1 MKRLFILAVLF
12 AALFTTFAT
21 NNNVK
26 AQPES
31 FTKDY
36 IMKNYRG
43 SEVVSSWKVTVTWDA
58 TANTFSFANFY
69 QTAYPYDA
77 TTGPITIVS
86 IPSMTSWN
94 ETNTI
99 ATFRWREH
107 FYCNMQKSVFVDFNR
122 RHYTS
127 TKWFFGFVSPAMP
140 NTNTSNPYLDA
151 FDGTRP
157 AYGLSTG
164 YVTVTY
170 DMEND
175 SFSMTPWGHFI
186 RTERTGGYVGVVE
199 YFERSEMTPYKTD
212 LVDIVNDGT
221 VGEEYEVYDD
231 LVGVATV
238 DGVLS
243 APMGVSRNQNS
254 FMIEKGRYKL
264 DFDCNAN
271 TLTVSQSSQDITG
284 FVNNGSY
291 PTYYVFGQANNN
303 DWNPT
308 VGQPMETTDG
318 VNYSA
323 VVNFDGR
330 DNNKNYFSLTSGL
343 ANNNDQGGWDYVNGS
358 CRLGPSYNDYPV
370 TMGGVLFAK
379 DLGKYKYPSQITDGQ
394 IDFLGRI
401 AAEYMGNTK
410 LQPVADFDQSNW
422 VMLTGVAEPDNY
434 VGKII
439 KGKSITGKLVDM
451 VNPTI
456 AVASTPV
463 VGNVSSYEPNIYI
476 MPSFN
481 EAYYATDSHFFFVAP
496 KVQEYAYITWACYNA
511 ADGNFYTM
519 SDGNVDN
526 LSGGIKVNW
535 DYYPAGNPQDGYVY
549 EFDAIVRK
557 VAPAASGAPFLKDGN
572 QSEPVTDD
580 LSAEYIVY
588 PLRLIDVP
596 TAINTVEATGKVVN
610 VKYYNL
616 MGVEGSTPF
625 DGVNIVVTTY
635 DNGNRITTK
644 KLYK

>member
-1 MKRLFILAVLF
+1 MRKFFTLSLFVALLTLLATKN
-12 AALFTTFAT
+12 A
-21 NNNVK
+21 N
-26 AQPES
+26 AQPAS
-31 FTKDY
+31 FTKDF
-36 IMKNYRG
+36 IMTSEYVPIDGWENEYHICNVIAVYDASTKKLTIKDFFNNPGITKLNTLFDHFNFESNVGTWNDDGTVGTFTFPTRYVGYTSNY
-43 SEVVSSWKVTVTWDA
+43 SFYHYVWVVNWKQNVNVPTTWEWGGDQQSMTVTIDL
-58 TANTFSFANFY
+58 NN
-69 QTAYPYDA
+69 D
-77 TTGPITIVS
+77 
-86 IPSMTSWN
+86 SMTMNKWAVM
-94 ETNTI
+94 
-99 ATFRWREH
+99 ATYNSGGGGSSTPIIR
-107 FYCNMQKSVFVDFNR
+107 FNG
-122 RHYTS
+122 S
-127 TKWFFGFVSPAMP
+127 T
-140 NTNTSNPYLDA
+140 
-151 FDGTRP
+151 FD
-157 AYGLSTG
+157 
-164 YVTVTY
+164 V
-170 DMEND
+170 
-175 SFSMTPWGHFI
+175 I
-186 RTERTGGYVGVVE
+186 
-199 YFERSEMTPYKTD
+199 KTD

-264 DFDCNAN
+264 DLDISTNA
-271 TLTVSQSSQDITG
+271 LTVSQSSQDITG

-291 PTYYVFGQANNN
+291 PTYYVLGQANNN

-318 VNYSA
+318 VHYSA

-343 ANNNDQGGWDYVNGS
+343 ANNNDQGGWNYVNND
-358 CRLGPSYNDYPV
+358 CRLVPSYNDYPV
-370 TMGGVLFAK
+370 AMGAVLFAK
-379 DLGKYKYPSQITDGQ
+379 DMGKYKYPSQISDGQ

-401 AAEYMGNTK
+401 EAEYMGNTK

-422 VMLTGVAEPDNY
+422 VMLTGVSDADNFI
-434 VGKII
+434 GKII
-439 KGKSITGKLVDM
+439 KGKSITGKLVDK

-456 AVASTPV
+456 AVTSTPV
-463 VGNVSSYEPNIYI
+463 VGNASLYEPNIYI

-481 EAYYATDSHFFFVAP
+481 EDYYVPSSHFFFVAP

-535 DYYPAGNPQDGYVY
+535 DYYPAGNPNDGYVY
-549 EFDAIVRK
+549 EFDAILRK
-557 VAPAASGAPFLKDGN
+557 VVPATSNAQLLKDGN
-572 QSEPVTDD
+572 QSSPVTGD
-580 LSAEYIVY
+580 LSAEYVVY

-596 TAINTVEATGKVVN
+596 TSINAVENTGKVVDI
-610 VKYYNL
+610 KYYNL
-616 MGVEGSTPF
+616 LGIESATPF
-625 DGVNIVVTTY
+625 NGVNIVVTTY
-635 DNGNRITTK
+635 DNGNCTTSK